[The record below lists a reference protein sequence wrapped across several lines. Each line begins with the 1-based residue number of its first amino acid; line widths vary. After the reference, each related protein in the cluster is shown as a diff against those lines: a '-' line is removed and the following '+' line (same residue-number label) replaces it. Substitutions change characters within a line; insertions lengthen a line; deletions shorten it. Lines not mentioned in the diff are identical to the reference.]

1 MGKWFKMS
9 WLIFCFLGFVLLGF
23 ATYLIFKF
31 FFNKDG
37 NIFYPFVVMALTFI
51 GLGLMHVSQTSALL
65 SYRYD
70 VALNGVGNY
79 SGVVVSSLM
88 LFLSGIWS
96 MGIIALTLA
105 SSLYV
110 LPKAY
115 LMWRRGFKG

>member
-1 MGKWFKMS
+1 
-9 WLIFCFLGFVLLGF
+9 
-23 ATYLIFKF
+23 
-31 FFNKDG
+31 
-37 NIFYPFVVMALTFI
+37 
-51 GLGLMHVSQTSALL
+51 MHVSQTSALL

-70 VALNGVGNY
+70 VAINGVGNY

-88 LFLSGIWS
+88 LFLGGIWS

-105 SSLYV
+105 SSLFI